1 MKRILTL
8 LTLLVWAVLLLWFW
22 FTGRV
27 TAYLH
32 PQFHPLVGAAGAV
45 LLLLVPLWWWA
56 SRETDHACGD
66 ACSHDGH
73 EHGGSGAGMWLGFAV
88 LLLPVSAAAVL
99 SPSQFGEAVV
109 MNRGIVTDL
118 DALPSAE
125 RPLPSTWED
134 APPITDEGQL
144 PDVSELNDEEG
155 VEYFFR
161 GEDGAI
167 RLEILD
173 LLFAAGEPALREEFE
188 GRKVAIIGQYIP
200 PTGGGAGDFDLVRM
214 FVVCCAAD
222 ARPLGL
228 KITAPTDVEVP
239 RMGWIRIT
247 GTARFEDVNGQ
258 LEPRL
263 EAEKVEPVE
272 QPRETFIH

>member
-1 MKRILTL
+1 MNRLLTTT
-8 LTLLVWAVLLLWFW
+8 TLLVWGVLLLWFAV
-22 FTGRV
+22 TGRV

-32 PQFHPLVGAAGAV
+32 PQFHALVAGAGV
-45 LLLLVPLWWWA
+45 ILLALVPLWWWA
-56 SRETDHACGD
+56 SRKEEHACAHGCD
-66 ACSHDGH
+66 HDGH
-73 EHGGSGAGMWLGFAV
+73 DHGGGGAIRWLAFAV
-88 LLLPVSAAAVL
+88 LLVPVPAAAVL
-99 SPSQFGEAVV
+99 SPSQFGEAMV

-118 DALPSAE
+118 DLLPSAE
-125 RPLPSTWED
+125 RPLPATWQE
-134 APPITDEGQL
+134 APALSAQDQL
-144 PDVSELNDEEG
+144 PDVADFPGEEG
-155 VEYFFR
+155 VELFYR
-161 GEDGAI
+161 GADGAI

-200 PTGGGAGDFDLVRM
+200 PQGGATGGFDLVRM

-228 KITAPTDVEVP
+228 KITAPDEVEVP

-247 GTARFEDVNGQ
+247 GTARFEEVNGQ

-263 EAEKVEPVE
+263 DAESIEPVE